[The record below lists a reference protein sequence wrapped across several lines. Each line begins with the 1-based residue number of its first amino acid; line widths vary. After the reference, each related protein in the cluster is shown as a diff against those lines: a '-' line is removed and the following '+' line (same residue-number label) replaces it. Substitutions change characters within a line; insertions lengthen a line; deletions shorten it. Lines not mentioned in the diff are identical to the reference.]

1 MEQQRL
7 IEFGKRIKAI
17 RKALDMK
24 QQDFAEGIDL
34 SGSFLSEVENG
45 KYKPG
50 FKFYNNLLQ
59 KYNVNLNYLLTG
71 EGDMFNKNKDLEETP
86 VKKIFGPIESGE
98 ELLWYIKRS
107 PLFMHTLMGFATRF
121 LYENKTHIK
130 NEINGYKPKEEEK
143 ND

>member
-1 MEQQRL
+1 MAQDQL
-7 IEFGKRIKAI
+7 IDFGKRIKAI
-17 RKALDMK
+17 RKALAVN
-24 QQDFAEGIDL
+24 QQDFAEGIDV

-59 KYNVNLNYLLTG
+59 TYNVNLNYLLTG
-71 EGDMFNKNKDLEETP
+71 KGEMFNKIEEIEEMP
-86 VKKIFGPIESGE
+86 SKKLFGPIESGD

-130 NEINGYKPKEEEK
+130 NEIEEYQLNKEEK
-143 ND
+143 S